1 MNFWSSAGSACAGAT
16 ETAVP
21 TAMKNAATS
30 ALVVRRNTEI
40 VIVLLVCSESSARCA
55 ERVRSSRHRS
65 EHSWRYRELDFR
77 ASARL
82 FAHQV
87 YSPLRCAEQLLKYT
101 SITTRICHT
110 SRMESPAPP
119 AMLQHLWKSA
129 LLSGILAV
137 ILGILVLA
145 WPGKTIV
152 IAAIFF
158 GAYLLVTGIAQVIF
172 AFSLHVS
179 AGGRVLL
186 FLSGAAALILAV
198 LCFRSL
204 QNSILLLAIWIGV
217 GFIFRGV
224 ATAVSAIS
232 DPTLPGRAWEIFIGV
247 ISLIAG
253 VVMLASPFESLATL
267 AIVVGVWLI
276 VIGAFEVVSA
286 FGIRKAGK
294 TVGAVREKLATPPA
308 AESTG

>member
-1 MNFWSSAGSACAGAT
+1 
-16 ETAVP
+16 
-21 TAMKNAATS
+21 
-30 ALVVRRNTEI
+30 
-40 VIVLLVCSESSARCA
+40 
-55 ERVRSSRHRS
+55 
-65 EHSWRYRELDFR
+65 
-77 ASARL
+77 
-82 FAHQV
+82 
-87 YSPLRCAEQLLKYT
+87 
-101 SITTRICHT
+101 
-110 SRMESPAPP
+110 MESPAAP

-137 ILGILVLA
+137 ILGVLVLA

-152 IAAIFF
+152 VAAIFF

-186 FLSGAAALILAV
+186 FLSGAASLILAI

-232 DPTLPGRAWEIFIGV
+232 DPTLPGRGWEIFIGV
-247 ISLIAG
+247 ITLIAG
-253 VVMLASPFESLATL
+253 VVVLASPFESIATL
-267 AIVVGVWLI
+267 TFVVGIWLV
-276 VIGAFEVVSA
+276 VIGVFEAVSA

-294 TVGAVREKLATPPA
+294 DLAGRVDK
-308 AESTG
+308 AEVT